1 MVAGRVYVASSWRN
15 EYQPL
20 VVAHLRDSGFEVYD
34 FKNPG
39 PGDNGFHWSEISPT
53 WQSWGPEEYREA
65 LTHPLAENGFATD
78 MDALVDA
85 DAVVLVQPCGR
96 SAYLELG
103 WAIGAGKLG
112 IVLLS
117 EAIEPELM
125 NKMATVC
132 LSLDEVCAALA
143 AVGALPGDG

>member
-15 EYQPL
+15 EHQPS
-20 VVAHLRDSGFEVYD
+20 VVDHLRRNGFEVYD
-34 FKNPG
+34 FRNPQ

-65 LTHPLAENGFATD
+65 LQHPLAENGFATD
-78 MDALVDA
+78 MGALVAA

-96 SAYLELG
+96 SAHLELG

-132 LSLDEVCAALA
+132 LSLDEVCEALRW
-143 AVGALPGDG
+143 